1 MQGTRKKIALGLGCI
16 LTIGA
21 LAGCGTSAGTAE
33 RTIVVS
39 ATGQASASP
48 DMGYVTYQVV
58 TESSGAQDAQQR
70 NQEKSAA
77 IAQAIIALGVEE
89 KDLVTVDYHLG
100 PVYQYVNNKQTLR
113 AYVCRNTVTVTVREI
128 DKMGAVM
135 EAAVPDNGSQLQ
147 SVSFDVSD
155 KTAAYTAALGDGA
168 AKAKSKAEA
177 MAAAGGVT
185 LGEVVTLTDSVS
197 YDPYPIYGATAKQEL
212 AADTAAGISA
222 GDLTVTVQVS
232 AVYRIR

>member
-77 IAQAIIALGVEE
+77 I
-89 KDLVTVDYHLG
+89 
-100 PVYQYVNNKQTLR
+100 P
-113 AYVCRNTVTVTVREI
+113 
-128 DKMGAVM
+128 
-135 EAAVPDNGSQLQ
+135 
-147 SVSFDVSD
+147 
-155 KTAAYTAALGDGA
+155 
-168 AKAKSKAEA
+168 
-177 MAAAGGVT
+177 
-185 LGEVVTLTDSVS
+185 
-197 YDPYPIYGATAKQEL
+197 
-212 AADTAAGISA
+212 
-222 GDLTVTVQVS
+222 
-232 AVYRIR
+232 

>member
-100 PVYQYVNNKQTLR
+100 PDYQYVNNKQTLR
-113 AYVCRNTVTVTVREI
+113 AYTVREI